1 MSKCVMVTIC
11 AGMLAITEVVA
22 RLDRLMHRR
31 RPDLGELYGDQ
42 LDKVLEARL
51 DPDDW
56 FIGPWG
62 IKTRDGRVVADP
74 ETLYRSSGGDR

>member
-22 RLDRLMHRR
+22 RLDRLMHRHE
-31 RPDLGELYGDQ
+31 PSGCDQ
-42 LDKVLEARL
+42 ASAVLPPPKPH
-51 DPDDW
+51 PDDW